1 MCDMNLS
8 VSTVIWVSVTPH
20 FLLSS
25 ETVLREM
32 FVISHQAHGASSKP
46 VCELKC
52 SSINFSTVYSLVKKK
67 CCVGQRWIG
76 GILGPINPKY
86 TNTSNEMSH
95 CSLQTDL
102 LIPRIKGQ
110 SPSYRRVSQTK
121 WESGEDTQWLWQY
134 YCYYHSAVVRSALSN
149 RW

>member
-1 MCDMNLS
+1 MCVNMNLCLHS
-8 VSTVIWVSVTPH
+8 PVTPH

-25 ETVLREM
+25 ETVLREV
-32 FVISHQAHGASSKP
+32 FVISHRAHGASSKP

-52 SSINFSTVYSLVKKK
+52 SSINFSTVYSPVKNK

-95 CSLQTDL
+95 CSSQTDL

-110 SPSYRRVSQTK
+110 SPSYRRLSQTK
-121 WESGEDTQWLWQY
+121 WESGEDAQWLRQY
-134 YCYYHSAVVRSALSN
+134 YCYYHSAVVRSTLSN
-149 RW
+149 HWE